1 MRLSKIVNIGK
12 IGWVVGGGKIARN
25 VSTRVEYR
33 SVCMHK
39 YCSLKA
45 NVPIT
50 KTHTH
55 CNHKSRSHLYV
66 FMYINTHLG
75 LQVQM

>member
-1 MRLSKIVNIGK
+1 MRLSRIVNIGK

-25 VSTRVEYR
+25 VSTGVEYR

-55 CNHKSRSHLYV
+55 TVIIKAILIYTYLC
-66 FMYINTHLG
+66 T
-75 LQVQM
+75 